1 MRPPRQRLPR
11 RNAPPERLLVDVI
24 GEDLLAVD
32 LDHRDQLAVARFQL
46 RVTFDRD
53 LLEVEPE
60 LVTQRD
66 DGLAGALAQVA
77 PGGPV
82 QPD

>member
-1 MRPPRQRLPR
+1 MCELSAQGVGRNEVDERPH
-11 RNAPPERLLVDVI
+11 
-24 GEDLLAVD
+24 AVD

>member
-1 MRPPRQRLPR
+1 LCELSTQGLR
-11 RNAPPERLLVDVI
+11 RNEVDERLH
-24 GEDLLAVD
+24 AVD
-32 LDHRDQLAVARFQL
+32 LDHRDQLAVTRFEL
-46 RVTFDRD
+46 RVTIDRD

-66 DGLAGALAQVA
+66 DGLAGTLAQVA
-77 PGGPV
+77 ASSPV

>member
-1 MRPPRQRLPR
+1 MCELAPQRIGRNEVDERPH
-11 RNAPPERLLVDVI
+11 
-24 GEDLLAVD
+24 AVD

-66 DGLAGALAQVA
+66 DGLASPLAQVA
-77 PGGPV
+77 AVGPL

>member
-1 MRPPRQRLPR
+1 MCQLSAQSVR
-11 RNAPPERLLVDVI
+11 RNEVDERLH
-24 GEDLLAVD
+24 AVD
-32 LDHRDQLAVARFQL
+32 LDHRDQLAVARLEL
-46 RVTFDRD
+46 RIVVDSD
-53 LLEVEPE
+53 LHELEPE

>member
-1 MRPPRQRLPR
+1 MCELSAQGVR
-11 RNAPPERLLVDVI
+11 RNEVDERLH
-24 GEDLLAVD
+24 AVD
-32 LDHRDQLAVARFQL
+32 LDDRDQLPVARFQL
-46 RVTFDRD
+46 RVTVDRD
-53 LLEVEPE
+53 LLEVELE